1 MDYIVRS
8 YDPCIIAGDFNMG
21 LFEVITLLEQRQV
34 RLCLLSFF
42 PWRVKGVTT
51 PSTDVEQND
60 GIPFHVPDEAMRF
73 DSMGI
78 FSTRLFQEVHQRHLQ
93 VDWILRGQRHNLPEF
108 EDQQKVQGHP
118 AIRYRGGWKLIEHT
132 IRQSR
137 ACVIGR
143 VRPSTDVEQDD
154 NPAKRVWDKAVVKMS
169 DRNKN
174 RVQDM
179 FDLGAHYPLIIFFG
193 RNPHRAPKSMHRRL
207 ERAREREA
215 ATGGNFLPRYLK
227 GR

>member
-1 MDYIVRS
+1 MIKLRPGQKFLGLDELTVLNVHIHPNTAKRAQGFAQGADAFWHEMDYIVRS

-34 RLCLLSFF
+34 RLSLLSFF

-118 AIRYRGGWKLIEHT
+118 AIRYRGGWKSIEHH
-132 IRQSR
+132 
-137 ACVIGR
+137 
-143 VRPSTDVEQDD
+143 VECD
-154 NPAKRVWDKAVVKMS
+154 A
-169 DRNKN
+169 
-174 RVQDM
+174 
-179 FDLGAHYPLIIFFG
+179 L
-193 RNPHRAPKSMHRRL
+193 L
-207 ERAREREA
+207 EA
-215 ATGGNFLPRYLK
+215 
-227 GR
+227 